1 MKLHQKLTLIR
12 ERSKIDS
19 IAFQFCASMRTSIT
33 GKSVHTEDIS
43 PNTDAPCKN
52 RKSWGKNSGCPT
64 QESNQ
69 CPPTSEAIVLST
81 RPTMLNTISTVFW
94 TQAYVRF
101 ALPTTTTGRE
111 PPLCNSRRKLAL
123 SSRNL
128 SGHHSRT
135 VPYRSRFSSDAV
147 R

>member
-1 MKLHQKLTLIR
+1 MKLTRNLTLIR

-19 IAFQFCASMRTSIT
+19 IAFQFCASMRTSFT
-33 GKSVHTEDIS
+33 GKSVHTEDML

-69 CPPTSEAIVLST
+69 CPRPTSEAIVLTT
-81 RPTMLNTISTVFW
+81 RPTMLSTISTVFR

-111 PPLCNSRRKLAL
+111 PPLCTPPRHTFPYTVYASFLASL
-123 SSRNL
+123 QI
-128 SGHHSRT
+128 
-135 VPYRSRFSSDAV
+135 
-147 R
+147 